1 MRIARELHDVIAHT
15 LAVITVQAGVGR
27 RLMAKHPEE
36 ASGALESIEAIG
48 RTAQEEL
55 RVVLGLLRDEEVETA
70 SLVPA
75 PRLVDLKAL
84 VANVE
89 RFGGPGGAA
98 NLGYRPTAL
107 TGA

>member
-1 MRIARELHDVIAHT
+1 MRS
-15 LAVITVQAGVGR
+15 
-27 RLMAKHPEE
+27 K
-36 ASGALESIEAIG
+36 SIEAIG

-75 PRLVDLKAL
+75 HAVGRLEGTRRD
-84 VANVE
+84 VE